1 MKFKKLHFKKIDSTN
16 NVAIR
21 KIRKNF
27 IFPTAIRADIQVK
40 GEGNM
45 EKNGYRLKV
54 IYLCQYTLK

>member
-40 GEGNM
+40 GKGNM
-45 EKNGYRLKV
+45 EKMD
-54 IYLCQYTLK
+54 IA